1 MSLSSMARG
10 FVWLTEAGIS
20 MAKLYWSTMVD
31 SMIRAINRC
40 VSGQWCQPAS
50 AVRVCQCAQQNRTAT
65 EPSFTLYVI
74 YSYVLLK
81 TNCLCEH
88 LKINGLHWIFT
99 MFVVFY
105 CRRVILLERKE
116 PIIQT

>member
-10 FVWLTEAGIS
+10 FVSLTEAGIS

-50 AVRVCQCAQQNRTAT
+50 AA
-65 EPSFTLYVI
+65 E
-74 YSYVLLK
+74 
-81 TNCLCEH
+81 
-88 LKINGLHWIFT
+88 
-99 MFVVFY
+99 
-105 CRRVILLERKE
+105 
-116 PIIQT
+116 

>member
-1 MSLSSMARG
+1 MARG

-50 AVRVCQCAQQNRTAT
+50 AVCVCVSVLNKTELQLNRH
-65 EPSFTLYVI
+65 SHF
-74 YSYVLLK
+74 
-81 TNCLCEH
+81 
-88 LKINGLHWIFT
+88 
-99 MFVVFY
+99 M
-105 CRRVILLERKE
+105 
-116 PIIQT
+116 